1 MNGRRE
7 FTITKLRLDDDGVWR
22 ARVTVDGTGVD
33 VDRLYG
39 SWRVPADPKHGLP
52 ERQVHT
58 YIAIEL
64 AAKVRAIENAR
75 GPRKKDPAEELE
87 SGRVLESARPG
98 VPDQQ
103 LPHED
108 PTDQPRA
115 LIG

>member
-39 SWRVPADPKHGLP
+39 SW
-52 ERQVHT
+52 
-58 YIAIEL
+58 
-64 AAKVRAIENAR
+64 RAIENAR

>member
-22 ARVTVDGTGVD
+22 ARVTVDGVGVD

-39 SWRVPADPKHGLP
+39 SWRVPGDPARGTLD
-52 ERQVHT
+52 RQVHT
-58 YIAIEL
+58 YIALEL

-75 GPRKKDPAEELE
+75 GPRVKKEGP
-87 SGRVLESARPG
+87 SAP
-98 VPDQQ
+98 VVDETPT
-103 LPHED
+103 
-108 PTDQPRA
+108 TDQPRA